1 MDTPILAARLRAAD
15 TPVFH
20 EALAAADEE
29 VAATVRGLIATGH
42 LAYEAPVDTE
52 SEGAYLA
59 GECSA

>member
-1 MDTPILAARLRAAD
+1 MTHPILAARLRADD
-15 TPVFH
+15 TPIYH

-29 VAATVRGLIATGH
+29 VAATVRGLVATGR